1 MKYICVIVS
10 LCILLATGCST
21 NDNSSQESSV
31 YERIQQ
37 HDVLTYQYHDTVE
50 DITIC
55 DFDGWIVLE
64 DCGKISS
71 DFTLPTN
78 FADGRKITYV
88 GEYAFSN
95 EEALVNVIIPDGYTG
110 AEHFSFMNCENLETV
125 YFGKDF
131 NYIGTAAFT
140 GCKNLREC
148 VVSEDNP
155 YFYSVDGCVISKE
168 DSVLHISNGKVP
180 DGVKKIRDLVFAQ
193 KGDSLSYVHLPDTL
207 EEIGSHAFAETA
219 ITEIYIPNS
228 VEKIGEWIFSGI
240 DGIVIN
246 CEAESKPDGW
256 KPEWLGGCTN
266 YTVNWGISESAPTEV
281 DK

>member
-1 MKYICVIVS
+1 MKNVVF
-10 LCILLATGCST
+10 LLLVFVLLFSSSC
-21 NDNSSQESSV
+21 DNAYDESAV
-31 YERIQQ
+31 PERIQQ
-37 HDVLTYQYHDTVE
+37 HEFWSYQYHDTIE
-50 DITIC
+50 DVTIN

-110 AEHFSFMNCENLETV
+110 AEYFSFMNCENLETV
-125 YFGKDF
+125 CFGKDF

-228 VEKIGEWIFSGI
+228 VEKIGEWIFSEI

-256 KPEWLGGCTN
+256 NPEWLGGCTN
-266 YTVNWGISESAPTEV
+266 YTVNWGVSEPIQTE
-281 DK
+281 D